1 MGIKMKFE
9 MVPLDEF
16 TRRERSTFEHESG
29 MNWVECMRVMSRLQ
43 DEDGDISAMESYTD
57 FETAL
62 LAVAVRRKLGREITF
77 DQVLDAEDWELKPQ
91 KAEEEGGDPKDGE
104 GTESPPSSKNS
115 KKT

>member
-1 MGIKMKFE
+1 MAMKMRFE

-29 MNWVECMRVMSRLQ
+29 MNWVECMRVMSRIQ
-43 DEDGDISAMESYTD
+43 DEDGDLSAMESYTD

-77 DQVLDAEDWELKPQ
+77 DQVLDAEDWQLKEAKP
-91 KAEEEGGDPKDGE
+91 ADGDNPKGGE
-104 GTESPPSSKNS
+104 GTETPTSTKPS